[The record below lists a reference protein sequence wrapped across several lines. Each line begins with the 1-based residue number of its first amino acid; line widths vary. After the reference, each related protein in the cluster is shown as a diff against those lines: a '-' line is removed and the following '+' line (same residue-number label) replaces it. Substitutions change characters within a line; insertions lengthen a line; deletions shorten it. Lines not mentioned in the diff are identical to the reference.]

1 MPTYTFKNVKTGKI
15 SDHTMSISDHDG
27 FLASNPDLQ
36 QVLTSTAIISGVS
49 AGRNK
54 PSAGFREV
62 LKNIKKANRRST
74 VNTFD

>member
-1 MPTYTFKNVKTGKI
+1 MPTYTFKHVKTGEF
-15 SDHTMSISDHDG
+15 SEHFMSISEHDD
-27 FLASNPDLQ
+27 FLASNPDLK
-36 QVLTSTAIISGVS
+36 QVITPTAIVSGVS

-62 LKNIKKANRRST
+62 LRNIKKANRGSN